1 MDVIEGGRRSG
12 VPRLGLILAI
22 VVTAVATIAAAVFVG
37 TRLLRPPVAPAP
49 SQPAVV
55 SASAAPASS
64 AKPAPSF
71 YMRTVQPGDRIPA
84 ELIGAWDAFEFDE
97 YTYFSRAG
105 DPICVTHWRTTQ
117 DCVTF
122 FGNNGFYRNGDVVT
136 MVDGHLRFWPIGDDR
151 CKDTANLVD
160 YQKSGDE
167 IHLTVLPD
175 QCFTDMSDLRPV
187 TPPDAAPTLPPY

>member
-22 VVTAVATIAAAVFVG
+22 VVIAIAALAAAVFVG
-37 TRLLRPPVAPAP
+37 TRLVRQPVAPAP

-55 SASAAPASS
+55 SAASGAPAS
-64 AKPAPSF
+64 AKPKPSI
-71 YMRTVQPGDRIPA
+71 YMRTVQPGDPIPD
-84 ELIGAWDAFEFDE
+84 ELIGTWYAFEFNE
-97 YTYFSRAG
+97 YTYISRAG
-105 DPICVTHWRTTQ
+105 DPICATKWRTTQ

-122 FGNNGFYRNGDVVT
+122 FGNNEFYRNGDVVT

-160 YQKSGDE
+160 YTKNGDE

-187 TPPDAAPTLPPY
+187 TPPDTAPTLPPY